1 MIGRLTCVTPTGT
14 KLLVLN
20 TVCGEAETW
29 VAENIFQG
37 FYQLLLSFWWFHLVW
52 TKIQDLRAPI
62 EKYLPGE
69 AVSDARRWM
78 EKADKQRN
86 LSE

>member
-20 TVCGEAETW
+20 TVCGDAETW
-29 VAENIFQG
+29 VAENIFQDLSVITE
-37 FYQLLLSFWWFHLVW
+37 LLMIPSGT

>member
-20 TVCGEAETW
+20 TVCGDAETW

-37 FYQLLLSFWWFHLVW
+37 CYQLLLSFYWFHLVW
-52 TKIQDLRAPI
+52 LKFKIWGLPF

>member
-1 MIGRLTCVTPTGT
+1 MIPSGT
-14 KLLVLN
+14 
-20 TVCGEAETW
+20 
-29 VAENIFQG
+29 
-37 FYQLLLSFWWFHLVW
+37 

-62 EKYLPGE
+62 KKYLPGE

>member
-1 MIGRLTCVTPTGT
+1 MIPSGT
-14 KLLVLN
+14 
-20 TVCGEAETW
+20 
-29 VAENIFQG
+29 
-37 FYQLLLSFWWFHLVW
+37 

-69 AVSDARRWM
+69 AVSDAHRWM

>member
-1 MIGRLTCVTPTGT
+1 MLKLESLKIYFRISISYYWAFNVPSGT
-14 KLLVLN
+14 
-20 TVCGEAETW
+20 
-29 VAENIFQG
+29 
-37 FYQLLLSFWWFHLVW
+37 